1 MHGADVRRHGHVTVV
16 LGLACGHVSLARA
29 HNAWAA
35 AYERERAKI
44 AAALGEHIIGI
55 EHVGST
61 SIPDVPA
68 KPILDILVGVQDF
81 DEARGCV
88 VPMTDI
94 GYTYRG
100 ENGIPRRH
108 YFVKGDPRT
117 HHLHMVEV
125 QSDNWK
131 VMLRFRDL
139 LRMHPHLA
147 SEYTREKER
156 LARVHAD
163 DRERYQREKNKVVES
178 ILEKGH
184 VGCRLTRPCS

>member
-1 MHGADVRRHGHVTVV
+1 MV

-68 KPILDILVGVQDF
+68 KPILDILVGIQDF
-81 DEARGCV
+81 DEARVCV
-88 VPMTDI
+88 GPMTDI
-94 GYTYRG
+94 GYSFRG

-117 HHLHMVEV
+117 HHVHMVEV

-131 VMLRFRDL
+131 VTLRFRDL
-139 LRMHPHLA
+139 LRMHPHFA
-147 SEYTREKER
+147 SEYAREKEH
-156 LARVHAD
+156 LARVHAG
-163 DRERYQREKNKVVES
+163 DREGYQREKDKVVES
-178 ILEKGH
+178 ILERGH
-184 VGCRLTRPCS
+184 IG